1 MRRTIRAIT
10 LVLAVALP
18 LAAGAGFQL
27 WLGTVPALLA
37 ATLGALLG
45 AGLVIGPTI
54 RQAMA
59 ERRTALRATESGRRR
74 LEALTQVS
82 LALSRQLD
90 PDRLLRQI
98 TDALAAITGAQNVV
112 MWEVDRASGL
122 LVRRA
127 WTTAPSIGTMEL
139 PASLTMEQGGTGW
152 IARQRQPLFVED
164 IAGDAR
170 IMAAQWALSRDL
182 VAFAG
187 VPVAAG
193 DDLLGVLSLN
203 FTRGR
208 LPDGEDRSLLLSFA
222 SQAAVAIRNARLF
235 ADNARLYAE
244 AQERLRELQETQA
257 QLLQAGKLSAVG
269 QLVSGVAH
277 ELNNPLSV
285 VIGYGQ
291 LLLSRG
297 VPEDAR
303 RPIELIISQGG
314 RMAKIVQSLLLFSR
328 QRKPERRALDLRP
341 VIQQVLSL
349 RDTQLAVSSIRLETE
364 FGDDVPRV
372 EGDPHQLQQVVL
384 NLILNA
390 EQAVLGSGV
399 GGRRTGDCI
408 RVTTGTRSEGE
419 QTWVVAQVTDN
430 GPGIPAAV
438 LPRIFEPFFTTKRVG
453 EGTGLGLSVSYGII
467 EQHGGRLS
475 VESGPGRTVFTLALP
490 ASAESEPGADLR
502 TATPAAALLRA
513 GGRGRRVLVVD
524 DEPAVVE
531 LVTSVLDGHGWRV
544 DVASGGRAGL
554 DRLQRARY
562 DVVLSDV
569 RMPEID
575 GAEFYRTAVAQRHE
589 LATRF
594 LFITGDT
601 ANAEAWRFLQ
611 DTRVP
616 VLEKPFTPQA
626 LLRAVE
632 QVSA

>member
-1 MRRTIRAIT
+1 M

-18 LAAGAGFQL
+18 LAAGAGFKL
-27 WLGTVPALLA
+27 WLGTIPALLA
-37 ATLGALLG
+37 ATLSALLG
-45 AGLVIGPTI
+45 AWLVIGQAT
-54 RQAMA
+54 RHAMA
-59 ERRTALRATESGRRR
+59 ERRAALRATESGRRR
-74 LEALTQVS
+74 LQALAQVS
-82 LALSRQLD
+82 LALSQQLD
-90 PDRLLRQI
+90 PNRLLRQI
-98 TDALAAITGAQNVV
+98 TDALAALTGARNVV

-122 LVRRA
+122 LVRCA
-127 WTTAPSIGTMEL
+127 WTTHPSIGPMEL
-139 PASLTMEQGGTGW
+139 PLSLTMEQGATGW
-152 IARQRQPLFVED
+152 IARHRLPLFVED
-164 IAGDAR
+164 IAADDR
-170 IMAAQWALSRDL
+170 IVAADWALSRDL

-193 DDLLGVLSLN
+193 EDLLGVLTLN
-203 FTRGR
+203 LGRGG
-208 LPDGEDRSLLLSFA
+208 LPDGEDRPLLLSFA

-235 ADNARLYAE
+235 ADNATLYRE

-291 LLLSRG
+291 LLLTRG
-297 VPEDAR
+297 VSEEVR
-303 RPIELIISQGG
+303 RPIELIISQGA

-328 QRKPERRALDLRP
+328 QRKPERRVLDLRP
-341 VIQQVLSL
+341 VIRQVLNL
-349 RDTQLAVSSIRLETE
+349 RDTQLTLSSIRLETRFAE
-364 FGDDVPRV
+364 DQPPV

-390 EQAVLGSGV
+390 EQAILGSGV

-408 RVTTGTRSEGE
+408 CVTTGTRREGE
-419 QTWVVAQVTDN
+419 QTWVVVQVIDN

-453 EGTGLGLSVSYGII
+453 EGTGLGLSVSYGIV
-467 EQHGGRLS
+467 EQHGGQLS
-475 VESGPGRTVFTLALP
+475 VESGPGRTAFTLALP
-490 ASAESEPGADLR
+490 ASARSAPDADPSMAPEAGAS
-502 TATPAAALLRA
+502 A
-513 GGRGRRVLVVD
+513 GGKGRRVLVVD

-554 DRLQRARY
+554 ERVRQSRY
-562 DVVLSDV
+562 DLVLSDI
-569 RMPEID
+569 RMPELD
-575 GAEFYRTAVAQRHE
+575 GADFYRAAVAQRHE
-589 LATRF
+589 LADRF

-611 DTRVP
+611 GTRVP
-616 VLEKPFTPQA
+616 VIEKPFTPQA

>member
-1 MRRTIRAIT
+1 MRWTLRAT
-10 LVLAVALP
+10 ALVLAVALP
-18 LAAGAGFQL
+18 LAAGAGFKL

-37 ATLGALLG
+37 ATLSALLG
-45 AGLVIGPTI
+45 AWLVIGQAT

-59 ERRTALRATESGRRR
+59 ERQAALRATESGRRR
-74 LEALTQVS
+74 LQALAQVS

-90 PDRLLRQI
+90 PHRLLRQI
-98 TDALAAITGAQNVV
+98 TDALAALTGAQNVV
-112 MWEVDRASGL
+112 MWEVDRASGQ

-127 WTTAPSIGTMEL
+127 WTTDPSIGPMEL
-139 PASLTMEQGGTGW
+139 PTSLNMEQGGTGW
-152 IARQRQPLFVED
+152 IARMRQPLFIED
-164 IAGDAR
+164 IATDPR
-170 IMAAQWALSRDL
+170 IMAAQWALSRNL

-193 DDLLGVLSLN
+193 DDLVGVLTLN
-203 FTRGR
+203 LTHGR
-208 LPDGEDRSLLLSFA
+208 LPEGEDRALLLSFA

-235 ADNARLYAE
+235 ADNATLYRE

-297 VPEDAR
+297 VPEDVR

-328 QRKPERRALDLRP
+328 QRKPERRAVDLRP
-341 VIQQVLSL
+341 IIQQVLSL
-349 RDTQLAVSSIRLETE
+349 RDAQLALSSIRLETE
-364 FGDDVPRV
+364 FGDEVPRV
-372 EGDPHQLQQVVL
+372 EGDPHQLQHVVL

-390 EQAVLGSGV
+390 EQAILGSGV

-408 RVTTGTRSEGE
+408 QVITGTRREGGVP
-419 QTWVVAQVTDN
+419 WVVAQVTDN
-430 GPGIPAAV
+430 GPGIPATV

-475 VESGPGRTVFTLALP
+475 VESGPGRTVFTVALP
-490 ASAESEPGADLR
+490 AVSPSESGADPGATSED
-502 TATPAAALLRA
+502 APAAS
-513 GGRGRRVLVVD
+513 GKGRRVLVVD

-554 DRLQRARY
+554 ERLQQARY
-562 DVVLSDV
+562 DLVLSDV
-569 RMPEID
+569 RMPEFD
-575 GAEFYRTAVAQRHE
+575 GADFYRAAVAQRHE
-589 LATRF
+589 LAERF

>member
-1 MRRTIRAIT
+1 MRWTIRAT
-10 LVLAVALP
+10 ALLLSVALP
-18 LAAGAGFQL
+18 LAAGAGFKL

-45 AGLVIGPTI
+45 AWLVIGQAT

-59 ERRTALRATESGRRR
+59 ERQAALRATESGRRR
-74 LEALTQVS
+74 LEALAQVS
-82 LALSRQLD
+82 LALAQQLD

-98 TDALAAITGAQNVV
+98 TDALAALTGAQNVV
-112 MWEVDRASGL
+112 MWEVDRASGQ

-127 WTTAPSIGTMEL
+127 WTTDPSIGTMEL
-139 PASLTMEQGGTGW
+139 PTSLTMEQGGTGW
-152 IARQRQPLFVED
+152 IARLRQPLFVED
-164 IAGDAR
+164 VAADPR

-193 DDLLGVLSLN
+193 DDLVGVLTLN
-203 FTRGR
+203 LTRGR
-208 LPDGEDRSLLLSFA
+208 LPEGEDRALLLSFA

-235 ADNARLYAE
+235 ADNARLYGE

-297 VPEDAR
+297 VSEDVR
-303 RPIELIISQGG
+303 RPIELIISQGA

-328 QRKPERRALDLRP
+328 QRKPERRAVDLRP

-349 RDTQLAVSSIRLETE
+349 RDTQLALSSIRLETE

-372 EGDPHQLQQVVL
+372 EGDRHQLQQVVL
-384 NLILNA
+384 NLLLNA
-390 EQAVLGSGV
+390 EQAILGSGV

-408 RVTTGTRSEGE
+408 HVTTATRREGE
-419 QTWVVAQVTDN
+419 QTWVIAQVVDN

-453 EGTGLGLSVSYGII
+453 EGAGLGLSVSYGII

-475 VESGPGRTVFTLALP
+475 VESEPGHTVFTFALP
-490 ASAESEPGADLR
+490 AVSPGGSGA
-502 TATPAAALLRA
+502 APKGTPAAL
-513 GGRGRRVLVVD
+513 GNGRRVLVVD

-554 DRLQRARY
+554 ERLQQARY

-569 RMPEID
+569 RMPELD
-575 GAEFYRTAVAQRHE
+575 GADFYRAAVAQRHE
-589 LATRF
+589 LAARF
-594 LFITGDT
+594 LFITGDI
-601 ANAEAWRFLQ
+601 ANTEAWRFLQ

-626 LLRAVE
+626 LLRAVA

>member
-1 MRRTIRAIT
+1 MRWTIRAT
-10 LVLAVALP
+10 ALLLSVALP
-18 LAAGAGFQL
+18 LAAGAGFKL

-45 AGLVIGPTI
+45 AWLVIGQAT

-59 ERRTALRATESGRRR
+59 ERQAALRATESGRRR
-74 LEALTQVS
+74 LEALAQVS
-82 LALSRQLD
+82 LALAQQLD

-98 TDALAAITGAQNVV
+98 TDALAALTGAQNVV
-112 MWEVDRASGL
+112 MWEVDRASGQ

-127 WTTAPSIGTMEL
+127 WTTDPSIGTMEL
-139 PASLTMEQGGTGW
+139 PTSLTMEQGGTGW
-152 IARQRQPLFVED
+152 IARLRQPLFVED
-164 IAGDAR
+164 VAADPR

-193 DDLLGVLSLN
+193 DDLVGVLTLN
-203 FTRGR
+203 LTRGR
-208 LPDGEDRSLLLSFA
+208 LPEGEDRALLLSFA

-235 ADNARLYAE
+235 ADNARLYGE

-297 VPEDAR
+297 VSEDVR
-303 RPIELIISQGG
+303 RPIELIISQGA

-328 QRKPERRALDLRP
+328 QRKPERRAVDLRP

-349 RDTQLAVSSIRLETE
+349 RDTQLALSSIRLETE
-364 FGDDVPRV
+364 FGDDVSRV
-372 EGDPHQLQQVVL
+372 EGDRHQLQQVVL
-384 NLILNA
+384 NLLLNA
-390 EQAVLGSGV
+390 EQAILGSGV

-408 RVTTGTRSEGE
+408 HVTTATRREGE
-419 QTWVVAQVTDN
+419 QTWVIAQVVDN

-453 EGTGLGLSVSYGII
+453 EGAGLGLSVSYGII

-475 VESGPGRTVFTLALP
+475 VESEPGRTVFTFALP
-490 ASAESEPGADLR
+490 AVSPGASGAVPKD
-502 TATPAAALLRA
+502 TPAAL
-513 GGRGRRVLVVD
+513 GNGRRVLVVD

-554 DRLQRARY
+554 ERLQQARY

-569 RMPEID
+569 RMPELD
-575 GAEFYRTAVAQRHE
+575 GADFYRAAVAQRHE
-589 LATRF
+589 LAARF
-594 LFITGDT
+594 LFITGDI
-601 ANAEAWRFLQ
+601 ANTEAWRFLQ

-626 LLRAVE
+626 LLRAVA